1 MSRMHAIVHAA
12 AHRVPATPP
21 RTLRPSGRR
30 RGAYLAARG
39 HVVATAL
46 PRFRIA

>member
-1 MSRMHAIVHAA
+1 MSRMHAFVHA

-21 RTLRPSGRR
+21 RTLRPNDSR
-30 RGAYLAARG
+30 RGVDLAPRG